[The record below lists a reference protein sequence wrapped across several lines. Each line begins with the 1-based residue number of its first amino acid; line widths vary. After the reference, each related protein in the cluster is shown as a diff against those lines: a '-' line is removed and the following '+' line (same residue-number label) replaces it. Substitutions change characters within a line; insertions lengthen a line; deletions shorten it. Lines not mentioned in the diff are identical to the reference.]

1 MKILLSAFACSPEWG
16 SEPGVGWRWAE
27 LLARSNDVTVVTHR
41 YFEDHIKRRDSCPAR
56 LRVVYVEP
64 PWPSRWNDEL
74 LNSIPYYVLW
84 QAAAYRT
91 VRMLLRGERFDVIH
105 HITWGTF
112 RYPSFLGLL
121 GVPFVFGPV
130 GGGERA
136 PVRLRRSLRWADRVR
151 ESVRDLILFSG
162 RFDPLV
168 NLSVRSA
175 SVVFVKTQETAA
187 VLPWGVASRVVLSP
201 EIGAPD
207 SVRDVRRPGAGRDD
221 FRLLMVGRLI
231 GLKGVHLAMAALA
244 RLRSDE
250 PVSMDIVGKGAAEAW
265 LRVLAQRLGV
275 AARVRFHPHVPRDVV
290 LDMYADADCLMFPSL
305 HDSSGNVV
313 LEALSRG
320 LPVICLD
327 LGGPK
332 YFVDASCGI
341 VVSTSGRTESEVVG
355 GLLDAIGHLK
365 DTPGLRA
372 RLSAGAFE
380 AAQRLTWDR
389 AVSDAYRVV
398 QDRLRIS

>member
-41 YFEDHIKRRDSCPAR
+41 YFKAHIQRSDSCPAR

-64 PWPSRWNDEL
+64 PWPVRWNDEL
-74 LNSIPYYVLW
+74 LNSIPYYVVW

-91 VRMLLRGERFDVIH
+91 VRMLLRSERFDVIH

-151 ESVRDLILFSG
+151 EFVRDLILMSG

-175 SVVFVKTQETAA
+175 AVVFVKTQETAA
-187 VLPWGVASRVVLSP
+187 VLPRGVAPRIVCTP
-201 EIGAPD
+201 EIGAPA
-207 SVRDVRRPGAGRDD
+207 SVRDVRLPGASRDD

-231 GLKGVHLAMAALA
+231 GWKGVHLAMAALS
-244 RLRSDE
+244 RLRPDE
-250 PVSMDIVGKGAAEAW
+250 PVSMDVVGKGAAEAW
-265 LRVLAQRLGV
+265 LRLLAQRLGV
-275 AARVRFHPHVPRDVV
+275 AERVRFHPHVSRDVV
-290 LDMYADADCLMFPSL
+290 LNMYAGADCLMFPSL

-332 YFVDASCGI
+332 YFVDESCGI
-341 VVSTSGRTESEVVG
+341 VVSTSGRSESDVVG
-355 GLLDAIGHLK
+355 GLLDAIGLLRH
-365 DTPGLRA
+365 TPGLRD

-380 AAQRLTWDR
+380 AAQRLTWER